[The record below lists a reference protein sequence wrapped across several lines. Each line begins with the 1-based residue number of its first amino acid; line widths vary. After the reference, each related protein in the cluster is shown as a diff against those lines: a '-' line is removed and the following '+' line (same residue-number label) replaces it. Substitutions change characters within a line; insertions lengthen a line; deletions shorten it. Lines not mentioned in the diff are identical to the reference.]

1 MNKKYELTDETI
13 KFNGKILHHIR
24 ALRDFGNVKAGDIG
38 GFIQNETN
46 LSYDGNCWIYDNAR
60 VYGDARVFG
69 NARVCGNASIYDDAL
84 VFGNARVFDN
94 AQVYGNAQVFDDAW
108 VCYNQS
114 IKKDMIV
121 NSELL
126 SINRSDK
133 YTFTISAAEN
143 NKIVISA
150 GCRYFES
157 FDDARNFWT
166 KTRGGTKL
174 GNETMLILDT
184 LEKYAKLEGMI

>member
-1 MNKKYELTDETI
+1 MEIFKMIKKYELTAETI
-13 KFNGKILHHIR
+13 EINGRILHRIR
-24 ALRDFGNVKAGDIG
+24 ALRDFSDVKAGDIG
-38 GFIQNETN
+38 GYIEKESN
-46 LSYDGNCWIYDNAR
+46 LSHDGDCWIYDDAR
-60 VYGDARVFG
+60 VY
-69 NARVCGNASIYDDAL
+69 
-84 VFGNARVFDN
+84 GNARVFDN

-133 YTFTISAAEN
+133 YTFTISAAKD
-143 NKIVISA
+143 NKIAISA